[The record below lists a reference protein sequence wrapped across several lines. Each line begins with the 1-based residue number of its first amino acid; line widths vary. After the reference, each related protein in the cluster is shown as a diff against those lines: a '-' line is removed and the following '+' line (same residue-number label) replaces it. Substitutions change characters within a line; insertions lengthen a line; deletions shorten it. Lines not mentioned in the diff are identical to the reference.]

1 MNCSVSTAIVTQR
14 VLNLFRISGFLNNL
28 KQIKAMNLSSVSE
41 KKQSFFGLPARNR
54 LLIKKSIIQSIMRI
68 GIVTI
73 TLFIATS
80 VQLLVASPLKSQ
92 PIDEVNI
99 YIGLS
104 NETLVQAFKKIEAQ
118 SPFHFMYRN
127 DEVKNI
133 RNLKVKSSKQTVE
146 EFLKTI
152 LIGTSLTYR
161 QVNNQVL
168 IMPVNYS
175 NQNLNALLIS
185 EHKRL
190 EYAPVAN
197 IVKGKVTNVRSEP
210 LAGVSVTVKGTT
222 TGTSTD
228 ASGNYSIDAPAYG
241 TLVFSYVGFATRE
254 MPVNGRSSV
263 DVVLEESV
271 SALDQVVV
279 VGYGT
284 QKKKDITGSV
294 AVVDMKALKSIPAGS
309 ATQALQGQ
317 AAGVDIINSGVP
329 GGQSNVFIRGVS
341 SFGNTTPLVLV
352 DGVQASLN
360 DIDAEN
366 IESMQVLKDAGAA
379 SVYGV
384 RGSNGV
390 IIITTKK
397 GKSGAPVFQYNGYYG
412 VQEPLSGNPFKL
424 VTPAE
429 YAKLYGIV
437 NPTSELFSRGALPDY
452 TYSAYNNKGVAM
464 EGDPKVD
471 PSLYNLDIG
480 NLANTYVIQKFNKK
494 GTDWFHEIFKQAPM
508 QNHTITTTGGTD
520 KSNYLFSLGYLDQQ
534 GTLIE
539 TFLKRYS
546 ARINTQF
553 NINKNIRLGQNAY
566 IFYKED
572 RPFGGLTDASGG
584 NVIAMAFRTFSF
596 IPPYDIAGNY
606 AGGFGGPD
614 LGNSRQPFAYQKQ
627 QADNKYSYWDI
638 IGNVFGEVDLLQ
650 HVKLRTSLGGSFEN
664 RYQFLFVPTPYYNSE
679 ANTTPNKLTEISGY
693 SNNIIWTNTAT
704 YSNDFGNHR
713 LNLLV
718 GSEAVKSNGR
728 TINGSSSSFFT
739 DDPNYLILGN
749 GTMSI
754 TNSSSANVT
763 TLFSL
768 FTRLDYSFTD
778 KYLFGVTVRRD
789 GSSVF
794 GANKRFGVFPS
805 ASIGWRVS
813 NESFLRDVSWINDL
827 KLRGSYGILGSQN
840 NISSGN
846 AFTRFSSGR
855 GSSYYDINGTSNSIV
870 PGFYQSAIGN
880 PNTGWEKDKVM
891 NIGMDATIIDYK
903 FNVSVDVYEKSISGL
918 LFTLPLPSTVGGATP
933 PVVNIGDIR
942 NRGVDIN
949 LEYNGEISKGL
960 KFFVKGSISHYK
972 NMIVNVP
979 GTGYF
984 DAAGTR
990 FGNVV
995 RNQVGHP
1002 VSAFFGYK
1010 VIGLFKDAEDVQK
1023 SPIQTS
1029 AAPGRFKYMDL
1040 DGDGKITTDDRTFFG
1055 DPNPDF
1061 TYGLNLTF
1069 NYKNFDLS
1077 AMFYGSQGNDIIN
1090 TTRWYTDFFG
1100 SFPSMKRKV
1109 LLDAWTPTNTDS
1121 KIPIVEGNSSFS
1133 TNSVPNSYFMED
1145 GSYLKLRSLILGYNF
1160 PNTTISKIGLNKLR
1174 IYIQAVNL
1182 FTLTKYTGLNPE
1194 LYGNTSSFGLDF
1206 GNYPSNQRQW
1216 TFGVNL
1222 SF

>member
-1 MNCSVSTAIVTQR
+1 MNCYVSSAIVTQH
-14 VLNLFRISGFLNNL
+14 VLNLFRISGLLNNL

-41 KKQSFFGLPARNR
+41 KKQSFFELPARNG
-54 LLIKKSIIQSIMRI
+54 LFIKKSIIQSMRI
-68 GIVTI
+68 GVVTI
-73 TLFIATS
+73 TLLIAVS
-80 VQLLVASPLKSQ
+80 VELLVASPLKSQ

-99 YIGLS
+99 HLGLN
-104 NETLVQAFKKIEAQ
+104 NETLVQAFKKIEVQ
-118 SPFHFMYRN
+118 SPFRFMYRN

-133 RNLKVKSSKQTVE
+133 RNLKVRRAQQTVE

-152 LIGTSLTYR
+152 LVGTSLTYR

-168 IMPVNYS
+168 IMSSDDYS
-175 NQNLNALLIS
+175 IRNLRPLLIS

-190 EYAPVAN
+190 EYVHIAN
-197 IVKGKVTNVRSEP
+197 IVTGRVTNARGEP
-210 LAGVSVTVKGTT
+210 LAGVSVVVKGAA

-228 ASGNYSIDAPAYG
+228 GNGNYSIDVPANS
-241 TLVFSYVGFATRE
+241 TLVFSYVGFVSKEVMVT
-254 MPVNGRSSV
+254 GRSSV
-263 DVVLEESV
+263 NVILEESD

-284 QKKKDITGSV
+284 QRKKDISGSV
-294 AVVDMKALKSIPAGS
+294 AVVDMKALKSIPTGTV
-309 ATQALQGQ
+309 TQALQGQ

-341 SFGNTTPLVLV
+341 SFGNTAPLVLV
-352 DGVQASLN
+352 DGVQVSLN
-360 DIDAEN
+360 DVDADN

-412 VQEPLSGNPFKL
+412 VQEPLKGNPFNL
-424 VTPAE
+424 VTPSE
-429 YAKLYGIV
+429 YATLYGIV
-437 NPTSELFSRGALPDY
+437 NPTSQLFPGGALPDY
-452 TYSAYNNKGVAM
+452 TYSAHNGKGVAN

-480 NLANTYVIQKFNKK
+480 NLENTYVIQKFNKK
-494 GTDWFHEIFKQAPM
+494 GTDWFHEIFKPAPM
-508 QNHTITTTGGTD
+508 QNHTISAAGGTD
-520 KSNYLFSLGYLDQQ
+520 KSTYLFSLGYLDQQ

-553 NINKNIRLGQNAY
+553 NINKNIRFGENAY
-566 IFYKED
+566 IYYKED

-584 NVIAMAFRTFSF
+584 NVIAMTFRTFSF

-614 LGNSRQPFAYQKQ
+614 LGSSRQPFAYQKQ
-627 QADNKYSYWDI
+627 QSDNKYSYWNMV
-638 IGNVFGEVDLLQ
+638 GNIFGEVDLLQ
-650 HVKLRTSLGGSFEN
+650 HVKLRTSIGGAFEN
-664 RYQFLFVPTPYYNSE
+664 RYQFLFVPTPYYNAE
-679 ANTTPNKLTEISGY
+679 ANTTPNRLTEVSGY

-704 YSNDFGNHR
+704 YNNEFGNHK

-718 GSEAVKSNGR
+718 GSETVKNNGR
-728 TINGSSSSFFT
+728 TVNGSSSSFFT

-754 TNSSSANVT
+754 TNSSSANVS

-778 KYLFGVTVRRD
+778 KYLLGVTVRRD

-794 GANKRFGVFPS
+794 GANKRFGIFPS
-805 ASIGWRVS
+805 ASIAWRVS
-813 NESFLRDVSWINDL
+813 NESFLKNVSWINDL

-846 AFTRFSSGR
+846 AFTRFGSAR

-870 PGFYQSAIGN
+870 PGFYQTAIGN
-880 PNTGWEKDKVM
+880 SNTEWEKDKVV
-891 NIGMDATIIDYK
+891 NIGMDATIIDNK
-903 FNVSVDVYEKSISGL
+903 INVSLDLYEKSISGL
-918 LFTLPLPSTVGGATP
+918 LFSLPLPSTVGGATS

-949 LEYNGEISKGL
+949 LQYNGKISKDL
-960 KFFVKGSISHYK
+960 KFLVKGSISHYN
-972 NMIVNVP
+972 NMIVNIP

-995 RNQVGHP
+995 RNQTGHP

-1010 VIGLFKDAEDVQK
+1010 VIGLFKDIEDVQK
-1023 SPIQTS
+1023 SPTQTS
-1029 AAPGRFKYMDL
+1029 AAPGRFKYL
-1040 DGDGKITTDDRTFFG
+1040 DVDGNGKISTDDRTFLG

-1061 TYGLNLTF
+1061 TYGLNLSF
-1069 NYKNFDLS
+1069 QYKNFDLS
-1077 AMFYGSQGNDIIN
+1077 AMFYGSQGNDIVN

-1100 SFPSMKRKV
+1100 SFPAMKRKV

-1121 KIPIVEGNSSFS
+1121 QIPIVEGNSSFS
-1133 TNSVPNSYFMED
+1133 TNSVPNSYFVED
-1145 GSYLKLRSLILGYNF
+1145 GSYLRLRSLILGYNF
-1160 PNTTISKIGLNKLR
+1160 PNSTIDKIGLKNFR
-1174 IYIQAVNL
+1174 IYFQAVNL

-1216 TFGVNL
+1216 NFGVNL
-1222 SF
+1222 TF